1 MRLFLGTWFT
11 TEGGFVHLS
20 KDDGHEP
27 LDDELPLLRVG
38 DLMRADGEQV
48 LMLGGLLVVRV
59 HIICI
64 IMRRIK

>member
-1 MRLFLGTWFT
+1 M
-11 TEGGFVHLS
+11 HLS

-48 LMLGGLLVVRV
+48 LVLGGLLVVRV